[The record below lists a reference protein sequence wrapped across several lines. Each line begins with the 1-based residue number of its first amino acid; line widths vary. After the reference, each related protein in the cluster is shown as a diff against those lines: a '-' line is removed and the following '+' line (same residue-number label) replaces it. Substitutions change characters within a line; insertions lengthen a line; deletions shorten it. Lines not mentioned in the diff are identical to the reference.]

1 MSWSVF
7 APLLPPIHKL
17 ELPMANGILL
27 SSYGRLVIKG
37 EEEYANPA
45 ILPSQNHVNN
55 VTYIRYA
62 ESARINWA
70 YNYAI
75 HHDPSNRTSWSELWT
90 PRGDGLI
97 LRSMKTDYKFP
108 MTWPDKI
115 SVFHKLR
122 YLPKP
127 EDTSFVLDVV
137 ILSEGQR
144 RVAARCEEDIVVY
157 DYKRGEKIAIREFMM
172 RAFEKTW
179 RDQREEEERVR
190 RRVEEVEGVV
200 RELERGCWDKEGA
213 VEDMGGGR

>member
-1 MSWSVF
+1 M
-7 APLLPPIHKL
+7 
-17 ELPMANGILL
+17 
-27 SSYGRLVIKG
+27 R
-37 EEEYANPA
+37 
-45 ILPSQNHVNN
+45 
-55 VTYIRYA
+55 
-62 ESARINWA
+62 
-70 YNYAI
+70 
-75 HHDPSNRTSWSELWT
+75 
-90 PRGDGLI
+90 
-97 LRSMKTDYKFP
+97 TDYKFP

-157 DYKRGEKIAIREFMM
+157 DYKRGEKIAVREFMM

-179 RDQREEEERVR
+179 REQREEEERVR

-213 VEDMGGGR
+213 VEDMGSGG

>member
-1 MSWSVF
+1 MSWFVF
-7 APLLPPIHKL
+7 ILSRYPIHKL
-17 ELPMANGILL
+17 ELPMA
-27 SSYGRLVIKG
+27 YGNHCLAIVTLVPCRRRRT
-37 EEEYANPA
+37 YANPA
-45 ILPSQNHVNN
+45 IIPSQNHVNN

-75 HHDPSNRTSWSELWT
+75 HHDPLNRAFWSELWT

-144 RVAARCEEDIVVY
+144 RVS
-157 DYKRGEKIAIREFMM
+157 
-172 RAFEKTW
+172 
-179 RDQREEEERVR
+179 
-190 RRVEEVEGVV
+190 
-200 RELERGCWDKEGA
+200 
-213 VEDMGGGR
+213 GR